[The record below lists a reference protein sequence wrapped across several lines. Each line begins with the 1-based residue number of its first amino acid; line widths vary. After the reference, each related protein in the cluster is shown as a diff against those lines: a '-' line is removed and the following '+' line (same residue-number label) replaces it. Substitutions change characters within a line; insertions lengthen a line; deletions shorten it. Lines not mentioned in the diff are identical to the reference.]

1 MSEQETVISARESG
15 SLLSPIVLS
24 IAISAGF
31 GTGIPQIMGVELERR
46 VDACETAM
54 ATQEYRFSSME
65 RRLERLE
72 GQALLDSPSPG
83 DELRQQASIPATRYE
98 RE

>member
-1 MSEQETVISARESG
+1 MSEQEAVISARESG

-31 GTGIPQIMGVELERR
+31 GTGIPQIMGVDLERR

-54 ATQEYRFSSME
+54 ATQEYRISSME

-83 DELRQQASIPATRYE
+83 DKLRQQASIPATRHK